1 MLLHL
6 AGSRSVNT
14 NLHVSIELLL
24 WLYSFIFLL
33 SFDDRFNVDLWRM
46 AIARHRE
53 KLGMR
58 WQIGSIVRKR
68 KKGKNEN
75 MQSNLEERN

>member
-1 MLLHL
+1 MLTPIYILVL
-6 AGSRSVNT
+6 S
-14 NLHVSIELLL
+14 LLL
-24 WLYSFIFLL
+24 WLCSFIFLF
-33 SFDDRFNVDLWRM
+33 SFDDTFNVDIWRM

-53 KLGMR
+53 KLGMS
-58 WQIGSIVRKR
+58 WQIGSIVRKEK

>member
-1 MLLHL
+1 
-6 AGSRSVNT
+6 
-14 NLHVSIELLL
+14 
-24 WLYSFIFLL
+24 
-33 SFDDRFNVDLWRM
+33 M

-53 KLGMR
+53 KIGMS
-58 WQIGSIVRKR
+58 WQIGSIVRKEK

>member
-1 MLLHL
+1 
-6 AGSRSVNT
+6 
-14 NLHVSIELLL
+14 
-24 WLYSFIFLL
+24 
-33 SFDDRFNVDLWRM
+33 M

-53 KLGMR
+53 KLGMS

-75 MQSNLEERN
+75 MQSKLEERN